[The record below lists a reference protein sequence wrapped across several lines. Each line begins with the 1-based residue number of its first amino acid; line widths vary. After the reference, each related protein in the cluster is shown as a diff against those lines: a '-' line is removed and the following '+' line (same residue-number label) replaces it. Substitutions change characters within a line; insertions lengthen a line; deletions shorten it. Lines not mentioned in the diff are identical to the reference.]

1 MDELTI
7 QQLTSAL
14 RELIDELRQQTAE
27 ERDLQ
32 EGFNEAIEEQNT
44 LLQDQKRYLDNIV
57 KTSENVVTRQG
68 NIREELE
75 TINQLLQDQENLSE
89 SEIAALKE
97 KEEILKEQLLQLQEQ
112 GKQINKNI
120 ESLKKYGSFAVQT
133 FSNLS
138 NVISSIGSAI
148 NTYAGFDFTGAF
160 SMQNA
165 QQTTLR
171 IDALGKS
178 LTRTTGLSSNL
189 TNSVRNLGIEM
200 AKFGVLP
207 EDIAQSF
214 TALQQSFSD
223 FTRLDQEEMERIT
236 RLSNE
241 FFLAGVDYQNTA
253 GAFQIATRV
262 MGQTNKQ
269 AEELTEDLIE
279 TATSIR
285 MQPDLI
291 INSFI
296 RTTPRLAVYGRDQV
310 RIFKAIS
317 EQVKAT
323 GVDYETII
331 GISEGFKTFE
341 SATTAAAM
349 LRAQFGVQLD
359 SMELM
364 LAGPEEALKI
374 LQEGFEAA
382 GVAIGDLQEF
392 EMRSLSAILK
402 VPPDTLLKLGQ
413 AKDSLKELK
422 AEMPDNRREVEDLIS
437 QNLIMQKQI
446 EAFSSKTGLQMSK
459 RLESSFRALVALITE
474 EGEFLNKST
483 KQAGE
488 MAEKYA
494 GLMDGARKTIES
506 TGLQVALIQGFK
518 EALNPLIN
526 IGFKTNLLLTGILF
540 KSSISPTGGPGGG
553 IGGPLLPV
561 RGQGLR
567 GGAKNLAKNLGRG
580 AAQTGTLTA
589 AYGAMD
595 AYSDIQSGEDTT
607 TAIGKAVT
615 GIIGALALAGAVGA
629 IPFTSGMSALKI
641 PAAASMLAMGV
652 GYTGGAKI
660 GEAIFAKEPNQPDT
674 SRNNTSDRASTASN
688 MNQKQVDELI
698 RAMNLNTD
706 ATKQT
711 AEVFAKNNRE
721 TLTRENINFGSLIN
735 S

>member
-1 MDELTI
+1 
-7 QQLTSAL
+7 
-14 RELIDELRQQTAE
+14 
-27 ERDLQ
+27 
-32 EGFNEAIEEQNT
+32 
-44 LLQDQKRYLDNIV
+44 
-57 KTSENVVTRQG
+57 
-68 NIREELE
+68 
-75 TINQLLQDQENLSE
+75 
-89 SEIAALKE
+89 
-97 KEEILKEQLLQLQEQ
+97 
-112 GKQINKNI
+112 
-120 ESLKKYGSFAVQT
+120 
-133 FSNLS
+133 
-138 NVISSIGSAI
+138 
-148 NTYAGFDFTGAF
+148 
-160 SMQNA
+160 
-165 QQTTLR
+165 
-171 IDALGKS
+171 
-178 LTRTTGLSSNL
+178 
-189 TNSVRNLGIEM
+189 
-200 AKFGVLP
+200 LP

-269 AEELTEDLIE
+269 AGELTEDLIE

-382 GVAIGDLQEF
+382 NIAIGDLQEF

-483 KQAGE
+483 KQAGD

-506 TGLQVALIQGFK
+506 TGLQVAMIQGFK
-518 EALNPLIN
+518 EALTPVT
-526 IGFKTNLLLTGILF
+526 KTIEVSNRLLGGILMNSF
-540 KSSISPTGGPGGG
+540 KSPTGGPGGG
-553 IGGPLLPV
+553 IRGTQLPLV
-561 RGQGLR
+561 GQGLR
-567 GGAKNLAKNLGRG
+567 GGAANFGKNALQLSRGVAPLAIAGG
-580 AAQTGTLTA
+580 AIDT
-589 AYGAMD
+589 
-595 AYSDIQSGEDTT
+595 YSRIQAGEDT
-607 TAIGKAVT
+607 GKALSKAAIAGSMGVL
-615 GIIGALALAGAVGA
+615 GASILGA
-629 IPFTSGMSALKI
+629 IP
-641 PAAASMLAMGV
+641 
-652 GYTGGAKI
+652 TGGISLLGPALLALGGTLGYAG
-660 GEAIFAKEPNQPDT
+660 GEGINNMLFSNEPNQPDT
-674 SRNNTSDRASTASN
+674 SRNNTSDRASTDSN
-688 MNQKQVDELI
+688 MDQKVARELI
-698 RAMNLNTD
+698 RALNENTN
-706 ATKQT
+706 ATNGLSGGI
-711 AEVFAKNNRE
+711 EKNAGKILSNNPNVD
-721 TLTRENINFGSLIN
+721 LASIIN